1 MRPNFMIVITL
12 GLFAATLP
20 QSYAAAKPNFIF
32 LLVDDIGWGDLG
44 CYGSTFHE
52 TPNLDKLRT
61 EGMKFTQAYSACTV
75 CSPSRAAILTGKYP
89 GRLHLTD
96 WITGH
101 KRRNPKLLIPNWK
114 TYLDH
119 EQVTLPEALQEA
131 GYKTR
136 FLGKWHLMP
145 IGKDNFEEHY
155 PEAHGFDDNIAGRE
169 WGQPKGPGKY
179 FHPWDMPNLEG
190 GEKGSYLTDRL
201 TDYAVEFIDQAK
213 DGPFLCYLSYYAVH
227 NPLMARPEYVEK
239 YQAKAE
245 GFDNSRGER
254 VTPAYAGMLHS
265 IDDSLGRIMARLK
278 KHGLEKN
285 TVIIFTGDNGGTA
298 PSSSGGLR
306 GAKGLAY
313 EGATR
318 EPLLIK
324 WPGRVKPGSVCDTP
338 VIGTDF
344 YPTMLAMAGLPAR
357 PTAHQDGKNLV
368 PLLRQNGRIDRDSLF
383 WHYPH
388 YHKTT
393 PYGAIRKRDL
403 KLIEFFEDNR
413 LELYD
418 LQADPAESNDL
429 AATRPEKLKELHGQL
444 KTWRESV
451 QAQMPTANPNYA
463 RAAAP

>member
-1 MRPNFMIVITL
+1 MRPNFIIVITL

-20 QSYAAAKPNFIF
+20 QSYAAEKPNFIF

-44 CYGSTFHE
+44 SYGSTFHE
-52 TPNLDKLRT
+52 TPNLDKLRA

-75 CSPSRAAILTGKYP
+75 CSPSRAAIITGKYP

-101 KRRNPKLLIPNWK
+101 GRSNPKLLIPNWK
-114 TYLDH
+114 TYIAHL
-119 EQVTLPEALQEA
+119 QVTLPEALQEA

-145 IGKDNFEEHY
+145 IGKGNFDEHY

-190 GEKGSYLTDRL
+190 GEEGSYLTDRL
-201 TDYAVEFIDQAK
+201 TDYAVEFIDRAK

-227 NPLMARPEYVEK
+227 NPLMAKPEYVEK

-298 PSSSGGLR
+298 LR
-306 GAKGLAY
+306 
-313 EGATR
+313 TTPMHR
-318 EPLLIK
+318 EPLARPL
-324 WPGRVKPGSVCDTP
+324 GRVAGTGRLGCRTP
-338 VIGTDF
+338 CRW
-344 YPTMLAMAGLPAR
+344 PALWSRTRR
-357 PTAHQDGKNLV
+357 PLRARASRRTAN
-368 PLLRQNGRIDRDSLF
+368 
-383 WHYPH
+383 
-388 YHKTT
+388 
-393 PYGAIRKRDL
+393 
-403 KLIEFFEDNR
+403 
-413 LELYD
+413 
-418 LQADPAESNDL
+418 
-429 AATRPEKLKELHGQL
+429 
-444 KTWRESV
+444 RESLGRGR
-451 QAQMPTANPNYA
+451 P
-463 RAAAP
+463 R